1 LILYNFEKEKRD
13 HQIQQIHSENKRKQN
28 LHTLFIIQQISFK
41 NIDTY
46 NKHLKE
52 KEEKKRD
59 LIFVS
64 ITSFTRQIDWV

>member
-46 NKHLKE
+46 NKHLEE